1 VNVLD
6 KSIDKLTGLLVKSEF
21 QDRLTHEV
29 QRAKRYQRPLT
40 LLVIEVDWTYFEKEI
55 NIRAIMPYTIFKQ
68 LGPIITR
75 QLRTVDFAGRMA
87 GETFSAMLP
96 ETPLSG
102 AFIAADRLRAAIES
116 HEFIGDDVEGR
127 LRVAINVGVASFP
140 EHGRDADELASTA
153 NKALLMCRAEG
164 GNKAIVYPQE
174 LYKASEVFWFPPG
187 AAPAPADAGGAPT
200 AEEVPPPAPQQD

>member
-1 VNVLD
+1 VNALD

-40 LLVIEVDWTYFEKEI
+40 LLVIEVDWTFFEKEI
-55 NIRAIMPYTIFKQ
+55 NIRASMPYTIFKQ

-75 QLRTVDFAGRMA
+75 QLRTVDFAGRIA

-102 AFIAADRLRAAIES
+102 AFVAADRLRSAVES
-116 HEFIGDDVEGR
+116 YEFIGDDAEGR

-140 EHGRDADELASTA
+140 EHGRDAEELAATA
-153 NKALLMCRAEG
+153 NKALSMCRTEG
-164 GNKAIVYPQE
+164 GNKAVVFPQE
-174 LYKASEVFWFPPG
+174 LYKASEVFWTPPG
-187 AAPAPADAGGAPT
+187 TSFQLADAGGEPGPG
-200 AEEVPPPAPQQD
+200 EVPSPAPQQD